1 MTFDTC
7 LTLALAIAL
16 LTAKPG
22 PGMLAIISRAL
33 TDGFASG
40 FALALGIVTIQV
52 VFFIVA
58 ALGFAMIEQHM
69 LFISILLKSLGAA
82 YLIYLGVKGLLNVE
96 SGLWK
101 GPQGT
106 GRTLTLSENYMA
118 GTAITL
124 GNPFVILFYAAII
137 PSIMNLQALR
147 WDDLVIAA
155 AIIAGTNLSL
165 LSLECLLADKAGS
178 LLKNPPLVRRVNI
191 GVSVVFIVIGLF
203 LGLSALPLFDFNL
216 GIDVK

>member
-1 MTFDTC
+1 MTLDTC

-16 LTAKPG
+16 LTLKPG
-22 PGMLAIISRAL
+22 PGMLAIISRSL
-33 TDGFASG
+33 TDGFKSG

-52 VFFIVA
+52 VFFTVA
-58 ALGFAMIEQHM
+58 AFGFAMIEQHM

-101 GPQGT
+101 GPQG
-106 GRTLTLSENYMA
+106 GGKTLSLPENYMA

-137 PSIMNLQALR
+137 PSILNLEKLH
-147 WDDLVIAA
+147 WNDLVIAA
-155 AIIAGTNLSL
+155 SIIAVTNLSL
-165 LSLECLLADKAGS
+165 LSLEALLAEKAGT
-178 LLKNPPLVRRVNI
+178 LLKNLTVVRRVNI
-191 GVSVVFIVIGLF
+191 GVSVLFILIGLF
-203 LGLSALPLFDFNL
+203 LGLSALPLFNFELGFNL
-216 GIDVK
+216 R

>member
-1 MTFDTC
+1 MTLDTC

-16 LTAKPG
+16 LTLKPG
-22 PGMLAIISRAL
+22 PGMLAIISRSL
-33 TDGFASG
+33 TDGFPSG

-52 VFFIVA
+52 VFFTIA

-82 YLIYLGVKGLLNVE
+82 YLIYLGVKGLLNAE

-101 GPQGT
+101 GPQNG
-106 GRTLTLSENYMA
+106 GRTLSLPENYMA

-137 PSIMNLQALR
+137 PSIMDLQMLQ
-147 WDDLVIAA
+147 WHDLVVAA

-165 LSLECLLADKAGS
+165 LSLEAFMAEKAGKI
-178 LLKNPPLVRRVNI
+178 LKNPVIVRRVNI
-191 GVSVVFIVIGLF
+191 GVSATFILIGLF
-203 LGLSALPLFDFNL
+203 LGLSALPLFDFEL
-216 GIDVK
+216 GFRVK